1 MTGAH
6 SFPEYEAERTR
17 RRLRDGLNYEIHLE
31 KLLFWQMLFFFVT
44 ISVMS
49 FVDVTDFMQSGKR
62 RDGCP
67 FHGRHAHTTP
77 GIPIRSGHRSLIA
90 ITLKNQIKIQ
100 ISRAYNNNNNRNKN
114 KKPEYKVV
122 GVPENEAGLR
132 KTGLEL
138 LQAVGGGGRGRDCWY
153 GGWRHI
159 ESLDGP

>member
-1 MTGAH
+1 MSFSWSTCAH
-6 SFPEYEAERTR
+6 YPWDSNPIRPSILDR
-17 RRLRDGLNYEIHLE
+17 HNLE
-31 KLLFWQMLFFFVT
+31 KSNQKFKF
-44 ISVMS
+44 
-49 FVDVTDFMQSGKR
+49 
-62 RDGCP
+62 P
-67 FHGRHAHTTP
+67 APTT
-77 GIPIRSGHRSLIA
+77 
-90 ITLKNQIKIQ
+90 TTTTKN
-100 ISRAYNNNNNRNKN
+100 RN